1 MKPEVFF
8 QVLKEQGVEF
18 YTGVPDSTLKHFC
31 FFMDSQ
37 TSQNSHIIAAN
48 EGSAIGIATG
58 YYLSTGKVPL
68 VYMQNSGFG
77 NALNPI
83 TSLVDESVFSIPMII
98 MMGWRG
104 EPGVKDAIQHKK
116 DGEVQEDIL
125 KSLNLSYTHIS
136 DDLVKMKNQME
147 DIFDSVKNNN
157 EPHVILVSKN
167 YFQRFNSQQAVIDKA
182 KFLTREMALTH
193 IINNIEDDDVVVST
207 TGKCSRELYEI
218 RKKHSMN
225 PDRDLRIV
233 GSMGH
238 VSSVALGL
246 SINISNQII
255 CIDGDGSLIMHMGT
269 LPTIGKYSKNNFK
282 HVILNNFSHDS
293 VGGQDTSSNYIDYEN
308 LAYSTSYKNYFQ
320 IDNKASF
327 VDIFKS
333 FRASEGPSFLEIVV
347 SKGSNENLTRPKT
360 TPLDNRKYFMNFL
373 KNIDRSLL
381 KKVQ

>member
-1 MKPEVFF
+1 LKAEVFF

-37 TSQNSHIIAAN
+37 TTQTSHIIAAN
-48 EGSAIGIATG
+48 EGNAIGIATG

-83 TSLVDESVFSIPMII
+83 TSLIDETVFSVPMII

-116 DGEVQEDIL
+116 DGDVQEDIL
-125 KSLNLSYTHIS
+125 KSLNLPYTHIS
-136 DDLVKMKNQME
+136 NDLVKMKNQME
-147 DIFDSVKNNN
+147 GIFDSVKNNN

-167 YFQRFNSQQAVIDKA
+167 YFQKFNSKNVAITQTN
-182 KFLTREMALTH
+182 FLTREMALTN
-193 IINNIEDDDVVVST
+193 IINNIEDEDVVVST

-218 RKKHSMN
+218 RKKLSMN

-238 VSSVALGL
+238 VSSVALGI
-246 SINISNQII
+246 SINISNQIF

-269 LPTIGKYSKNNFK
+269 LPIIGKYSNNNFK
-282 HVILNNFSHDS
+282 HIILNNFSHDS
-293 VGGQDTSSNYIDYEN
+293 VGGQESSSNFINYEK
-308 LAYSTSYKNYFQ
+308 LAKSTSYKKYFQ
-320 IDNKASF
+320 IDNRTSF
-327 VDIFKS
+327 VDTFNS
-333 FRASEGPSFLEIVV
+333 FRESEGPSLLEILI
-347 SKGSNENLTRPKT
+347 SKGSRENLTRPKT
-360 TPLDNRKYFMNFL
+360 TPLENRLYFMNFL
-373 KNIDRSLL
+373 NKINR
-381 KKVQ
+381 